1 MKVLQKLWFCAAQER
16 EIMDGHQRQRE
27 QSAKMIEDALFEL
40 MKEKDFARI
49 TISEI
54 AKKADVGRRTFY
66 RLYTGKEEVLHAWFD
81 KLCREYKDS
90 YPVLDW
96 YDLNQIAKD
105 YFEFWYSY
113 REILLLMHQRGLS
126 EIIYGEIS
134 RVSEDI
140 VKTRMGCEREEG
152 QEDMRFFAYYSVGGF
167 ILLLRHWIE
176 GGMQERPEAYAQK
189 VSTAILK
196 YLCNDTYR

>member
-1 MKVLQKLWFCAAQER
+1 MAGKCYKNELMCHLGKGIW
-16 EIMDGHQRQRE
+16 MDGHKRQRE

-40 MKEKDFARI
+40 MREKDFARI

-54 AKKADVGRRTFY
+54 AKRADVGRRTFY
-66 RLYTGKEEVLHAWFD
+66 RLYTSKEEVLHAWFD
-81 KLCREYKDS
+81 KLCREYKDT
-90 YPVLDW
+90 YPPLAR
-96 YDLNQIAKD
+96 YDLNQIARD

-113 REILLLMHQRGLS
+113 RDVLLLMHQCGLS

-140 VKTRMGCEREEG
+140 VKSRMGCERAEG
-152 QEDMRFFAYYSVGGF
+152 EKDMRFFAYYSVGGF

-176 GGMQERPEAYAQK
+176 EGMEEKPEVYAQE
-189 VSTAILK
+189 VSKAILK
-196 YLCNDTYR
+196 YI